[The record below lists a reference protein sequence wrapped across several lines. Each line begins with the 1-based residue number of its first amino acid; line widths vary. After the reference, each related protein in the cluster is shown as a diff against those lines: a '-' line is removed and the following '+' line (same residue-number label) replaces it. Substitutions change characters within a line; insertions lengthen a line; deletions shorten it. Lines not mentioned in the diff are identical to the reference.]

1 MNTSAGSATATSRRS
16 LALIGANAGLALH
29 PVDAGGTLLPG
40 EPASCFASFWMVDWS
55 RWGAGNAL
63 LVATLQ
69 GWRSYGTSEFFAA
82 SLATELTRHFPEA
95 ARFPLGAIT
104 HTDDEFDVG
113 LNAGRGLRA
122 TGRKA
127 ELEISGVLDRR
138 QFAAPNFQL
147 GDSSASLSNVYLPC
161 GTGRLVEFGVEW
173 PGAASVYPGP
183 LGPASSAFVAVA
195 ESWAL

>member
-1 MNTSAGSATATSRRS
+1 MNTSATATARRS
-16 LALIGANAGLALH
+16 LAI
-29 PVDAGGTLLPG
+29 
-40 EPASCFASFWMVDWS
+40 
-55 RWGAGNAL
+55 
-63 LVATLQ
+63 
-69 GWRSYGTSEFFAA
+69 
-82 SLATELTRHFPEA
+82 ELTRHFPDA
-95 ARFPLGAIT
+95 ARFPLDAII

-113 LNAGRGLRA
+113 LDAGRGLRA

-161 GTGRLVEFGVEW
+161 GTGRHVEFGVEW
-173 PGAASVYPGP
+173 PGAASMYPGP